1 MLTQNS
7 IFKFK
12 VQIKSIK
19 TGCNN
24 WTGRRSEL
32 TPIVGSSSTGR
43 ISELT
48 TSGVIVN
55 RQQTSNS
62 VSETQMLLFWLISK
76 LTLSSVSTTRHLMRD
91 VYVIINCVHFLI
103 CVIVFNSVCV
113 THGSLI
119 SKLQLSFMLLYINV
133 THYCIKSNMY
143 NYCTLLWRDL
153 LSTNIKHIRKSVV
166 GCTYL

>member
-1 MLTQNS
+1 MEQLNRQE
-7 IFKFK
+7 I
-12 VQIKSIK
+12 
-19 TGCNN
+19 
-24 WTGRRSEL
+24 WADHHSEV
-32 TPIVGSSSTGR
+32 IVNR
-43 ISELT
+43 QEIWANHHSEVIVNRQEIWANPH
-48 TSGVIVN
+48 SEVIVN

-143 NYCTLLWRDL
+143 NYCTVL
-153 LSTNIKHIRKSVV
+153 
-166 GCTYL
+166 